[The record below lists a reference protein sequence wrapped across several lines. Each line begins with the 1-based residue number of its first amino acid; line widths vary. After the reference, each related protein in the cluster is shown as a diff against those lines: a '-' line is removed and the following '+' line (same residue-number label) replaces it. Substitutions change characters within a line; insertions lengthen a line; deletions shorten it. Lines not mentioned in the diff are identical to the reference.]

1 MTTAETAA
9 DTIASE
15 QAATEAA
22 AKRPVG
28 PQLSEKTR
36 ALLDLLQGEF
46 PLVPR
51 PYAVL
56 GERIGV
62 SEAEALEHL
71 AEARAAG
78 VVRQIC
84 AIYDTK
90 ALGYSSALVA
100 MKIAPER
107 LKRAIAVV
115 NAHPGVSHNYRRN
128 HEFNVWFTV
137 AMPPGHDLDAV
148 INRLHELAGA
158 ESTRPMPTLQLFKI
172 AVTLDMSGTRA
183 LDARGE
189 PEYTQ
194 ERRNKATAHAVTDT
208 DIAYICAT
216 QHDLADV
223 AEPFAVIARELGWS
237 VDRVLEYG
245 RELIERGQLRRF
257 AGILNHRAAGFRAN
271 GMAVWNVPPERVTEF
286 GQFVAGYRGVSHCYQ
301 RPTYPD
307 WPYSVFSMLH
317 HPKAAGVEETAASIA
332 RESGIEDY
340 RVLYSTTEYKKIRLP
355 YYIPEYDRWEELCL
369 QAGRDVD
376 STAGSVPPEEVI
388 A

>member
-1 MTTAETAA
+1 MTTVESVTPGAEA
-9 DTIASE
+9 
-15 QAATEAA
+15 EAPR
-22 AKRPVG
+22 RPAG
-28 PQLSEKTR
+28 PQLREQTR
-36 ALLDLLQGEF
+36 ELLDLIQGEF
-46 PLVPR
+46 PLVAR
-51 PYAVL
+51 PYAAL
-56 GERIGV
+56 GERLGL
-62 SEAEALEHL
+62 SESEVLEHL

-84 AIYDTK
+84 GIFDTK
-90 ALGYSSALVA
+90 ALGYASALVA
-100 MKIAPER
+100 MQIAPER

-128 HEFNVWFTV
+128 HEFNVWLTI

-148 INRLHELAGA
+148 IQRLHELAGA

-172 AVTLDMSGTRA
+172 AVTLDMTGKRA

-189 PEYTQ
+189 PEYNQ
-194 ERRNKATAHAVTDT
+194 ARRNLASGHAVTERDV
-208 DIAYICAT
+208 AYIRAT
-216 QHDLADV
+216 QIDLPDV
-223 AEPFAVIARELGWS
+223 AEPFAVVAEQLGWT
-237 VDRVLEYG
+237 VDEVLEHG
-245 RELIERGQLRRF
+245 REMIAKGQLRRF

-286 GQFVAGYRGVSHCYQ
+286 GQYVAGYRGVSHCYQ

-317 HPKAAGVEETAASIA
+317 HPKAAGVEETAAAIA
-332 RESGIEDY
+332 KETGIEDY

-355 YYIPEYDRWEELCL
+355 YYIPEYDRWEELCIE
-369 QAGRDVD
+369 AGRQADAA
-376 STAGSVPPEEVI
+376 AGEVAPEEVI